1 MKNDGT
7 TPYYWNNHEKSK
19 ENIHGEWFNT
29 GDKFYVDE
37 EGFYWYAGRADDML
51 KAGGIWVSPLE
62 IEGILLEHP
71 AVFECAVVGAP
82 DASNLEKPL
91 AFVVVRGGYEPS
103 PQLERELQDYVRS
116 KTAHYKYP
124 RWVKFVN
131 ELPRTASGK
140 IQRYKLRASLRK
152 DNKAVL

>member
-1 MKNDGT
+1 
-7 TPYYWNNHEKSK
+7 
-19 ENIHGEWFNT
+19 
-29 GDKFYVDE
+29 
-37 EGFYWYAGRADDML
+37 
-51 KAGGIWVSPLE
+51 
-62 IEGILLEHP
+62 
-71 AVFECAVVGAP
+71 
-82 DASNLEKPL
+82 L

-140 IQRYKLRASLRK
+140 IQRYKLRAALRN
-152 DNKAVL
+152 DNKAGL